1 MAQARE
7 HRYSISINQASN
19 TLYIEFITLGSH
31 KSNNVEPLNVFRITI
46 MKYSLC
52 GILVHNDPAE
62 SLIPYKTDKDIIDLS
77 PPILI
82 IEVIAHLIMTTKTY
96 ISLHNT

>member
-1 MAQARE
+1 
-7 HRYSISINQASN
+7 
-19 TLYIEFITLGSH
+19 
-31 KSNNVEPLNVFRITI
+31 

-96 ISLHNT
+96 ISLRNT

>member
-1 MAQARE
+1 M
-7 HRYSISINQASN
+7 
-19 TLYIEFITLGSH
+19 
-31 KSNNVEPLNVFRITI
+31 
-46 MKYSLC
+46 
-52 GILVHNDPAE
+52 HNDPAE